1 MSGNACLINLY
12 DANDDVEGIL
22 VNKVGRRIFF
32 TVKLISLLVVKCLVQ
47 KNVVRV
53 LDAKFYVVVWV
64 KVAEVVEN
72 IKRGRYLDDVPAQI
86 RNILCENRHVTRA
99 SVYLNKA
106 WYSLVLLGH
115 TTDFYDS
122 GGVVGS
128 VSARELRKTILDS
141 LTLIANCK
149 TRL

>member
-1 MSGNACLINLY
+1 ML
-12 DANDDVEGIL
+12 VE
-22 VNKVGRRIFF
+22 K
-32 TVKLISLLVVKCLVQ
+32 SLVQ
-47 KNVVRV
+47 KNVVCV
-53 LDAKFYVVVWV
+53 LDAKFYVVFWV

-106 WYSLVLLGH
+106 WYSLVLLGY

-128 VSARELRKTILDS
+128 VTARELRKTILDS

>member
-86 RNILCENRHVTRA
+86 
-99 SVYLNKA
+99 
-106 WYSLVLLGH
+106 
-115 TTDFYDS
+115 
-122 GGVVGS
+122 
-128 VSARELRKTILDS
+128 
-141 LTLIANCK
+141 
-149 TRL
+149 